1 MDKMPKFT
9 DPIKIGSLEL
19 KNRSVMAPMKSRL
32 ATEEGFITPRM
43 IDYYAE
49 RAKGGVGLIIVECSY
64 VHGETKAPADVGISD
79 DKFISGLRQLTTA
92 VQHNGA
98 KIAIQ
103 LYHPG
108 ARAHRWINGVP
119 AAAPSPIG
127 VSPTGEPP
135 RELTKGEI
143 KGIITSFAE
152 AAARAVE
159 AGFDAVEFH
168 GAHGYLLLQFFSPLT
183 NKRQDEY
190 GGSLENRMRFMLE
203 IVAAV
208 RAKIGPSF
216 PLLYRFAAWERA
228 EGGITLD
235 EAKVFARRLEAA
247 GIDCLD
253 VSTGAGGSYAIAP
266 MSLPRGTHV
275 PLAHEI
281 KKVVKVPV
289 IGVCR
294 INNPFLAEAIIREGK
309 ADLVSQGRPLTADP
323 HFMRKYLEGRPQD
336 IRTCLACNVCMD
348 KRLRP
353 ETATYRY
360 KHQCIYNPEL
370 GNEQAFAINNAP
382 VRKWVLVVG
391 AGPAGMEAARVAALR
406 GHQVILCEKEE
417 KLGGQIKLA
426 AAPPFRGEMAEMIA
440 YYLNQLTKLKV
451 DIRPSTE
458 VTPKLVKDVRPEVII
473 VASGSRFLV
482 PQVKGIS
489 HSIVC
494 TAADILSGRLR
505 PKRRV
510 AVIGK
515 GQYALETAEYL
526 AWHNC
531 QLTIL
536 ANSKEL
542 ATDIDGSTRMHL
554 LERIARD
561 YDELNIIYDA
571 RLEEIGE
578 HEVIYSQRGEQM
590 KLDGLDMVVL
600 AIALVANRELYD
612 RLQPVASELGAE
624 MYAVGDCR
632 KPQRAVHAVHDAFH
646 LARQL

>member
-1 MDKMPKFT
+1 MLKLT
-9 DPIKIGSLEL
+9 DPIKVGSLEL

-43 IDYYAE
+43 IDYYVE
-49 RAKGGVGLIIVECSY
+49 RAKGGVGLIIVEVSY

-79 DKFISGLRQLTTA
+79 DKFVPGLKQLTTA
-92 VQHNGA
+92 VKNNGA

-108 ARAHRWINGVP
+108 ARAHSWINGIP
-119 AAAPSPIG
+119 AVAPSPIG
-127 VSPTGEPP
+127 VSPTGQPP
-135 RELTKGEI
+135 LELTEGEI
-143 KGIITSFAE
+143 NKITTSFAD
-152 AAARAVE
+152 ATARAIE

-168 GAHGYLLLQFFSPLT
+168 GAHGYLLTQFFSPLT
-183 NKRQDEY
+183 NKRQDRY
-190 GGSLENRMRFMLE
+190 GGSLENRMRFALE
-203 IVAAV
+203 VVSTAREKV
-208 RAKIGPSF
+208 GSNF
-216 PLLYRFAAWERA
+216 PLFYRFAAWERMK
-228 EGGITLD
+228 GGITLD
-235 EAKVFARRLEAA
+235 DSKVFARQLELAS
-247 GIDCLD
+247 IDCLD
-253 VSTGAGGSYAIAP
+253 VSTGGGGSYSIAP

-275 PLAHEI
+275 PLAHAI
-281 KKVVKVPV
+281 KETVKVPV

-336 IRTCLACNVCMD
+336 IRTCLACNVCLD

-370 GNEQAFAINNAP
+370 GNERAFAISSAP
-382 VRKWVLVVG
+382 VRKRILVVG
-391 AGPAGMEAARVAALR
+391 AGPAGMEAARVTALR
-406 GHQVILCEKEE
+406 GHQVILCEKDE

-426 AAPPFRGEMAEMIA
+426 AVPPFRGEMAEMIA
-440 YYLNQLTKLKV
+440 YYTNQLSKLKV
-451 DIRPSTE
+451 EVWPSTE
-458 VTPKLVKDVRPEVII
+458 VTPALVNELKPDVII
-473 VASGSRFLV
+473 VANGSRFLI
-482 PQVKGIS
+482 PRLKGIS

-531 QLTIL
+531 QVTIL

-542 ATDIDGSTRMHL
+542 ANDIDGSTQMHL

-561 YDELNIIYDA
+561 YNELNIIYNA
-571 RLEEIGE
+571 KLEEVRKHG
-578 HEVIYSQRGEQM
+578 VIYSQRGEIIE
-590 KLDGLDMVVL
+590 LDRLDMVVL

-612 RLQPVASELGAE
+612 KLQPVASELGAE
-624 MYAVGDCR
+624 MYAVGDCQ
-632 KPQRAVHAVHDAFH
+632 KPHRMVHAVHEAFH
-646 LARQL
+646 LARRL